1 MSYDPFKVQVG
12 SSSDTPEK
20 DQNMKNDGPILSL
33 FIFYIRRIVN
43 YFDPR
48 PATVD
53 GGGPGGPGESR

>member
-1 MSYDPFKVQVG
+1 MIPLRCRSVRARTP
-12 SSSDTPEK
+12 PEK

-53 GGGPGGPGESR
+53 GGGSRGAGGE